1 MSAVI
6 RPRATQSPC
15 NGVCRMDDTSGLCM
29 GCGRTFSEIGDW
41 GSMNDAQRA
50 RIRDLEAQ
58 VRAGATAA
66 TYAVEEILAG
76 QGG

>member
-29 GCGRTFSEIGDW
+29 GCGRTLSEIGDW
-41 GSMNDAQRA
+41 GSMSDEQRA
-50 RIRDLEAQ
+50 RVRDLLPERMA
-58 VRAGATAA
+58 RLRHERSDSPENGR
-66 TYAVEEILAG
+66 
-76 QGG
+76 